1 MCGIFFY
8 LGKQYTLQQLMPH
21 FMASSHRGPD
31 SSFLR
36 SIGNNMYMGFHRLAI
51 VDMSREGDQPFEN
64 VETGNFAMCNGEIY
78 NHTIIRKKLN
88 THINTKSDCGVIL
101 PLYEKVGIREM
112 MNRLDGDFGFLVV
125 DVKTN
130 QIHLGRDPVGVK
142 PLFYTITPLG
152 EFIVASEMKSI
163 KGLVKTDV
171 CVKMLPSGTSL
182 TYDVSKGEIE
192 INRYWNP
199 TFPLSDYTESK
210 VPYSAKV
217 SEANFRTLLEPAL
230 DAKSK
235 APQRGAYIWH
245 STVYNEEYLKRT
257 ISDKLTLAVKKRLM
271 ADRPIGLL
279 ISGGLD
285 SSLIAGITAKLLGPE
300 KIHNI
305 HSFSIGMPGSPDTVN
320 AQIVADYLGTNHH
333 TVDFSAQAG
342 IAVIRDVIKQLETY
356 DITTIRASTPQ
367 YLLSKYISENT
378 DVKVILSGEG
388 SDELFGGYLYSH
400 LAPSNDDL
408 QLDSERL
415 MKELEVYDV
424 LRTDRTTAGNGLE
437 VRVPFLD
444 RGFVKFVA
452 NIPGKYKN
460 PNESSGFGK
469 RIEKD
474 ILRNSFSSIGLIPD
488 EILYR
493 TKNAFSDAC
502 GYDWIPSLQKH
513 FDILISDEEF
523 STREVQYPH
532 LTPKTKEAFYYRK
545 TFEEFYPFQEKML
558 EHYWLPNW
566 VDNNGEPSA
575 KILNLV

>member
-36 SIGNNMYMGFHRLAI
+36 SICNNMYMGFHRLAI
-51 VDMSREGDQPFEN
+51 LDMSREGDQPFEN
-64 VETGNFAMCNGEIY
+64 IETGNFAMCNGEIY
-78 NHTIIRKKLN
+78 NHTIIRQKLN
-88 THINTKSDCGVIL
+88 TSIHTKSDCGVIL
-101 PLYEKVGIREM
+101 PLYEKVGIGEM

-125 DVKTN
+125 DVKKN

-142 PLFYTITPLG
+142 PLFYAITPQG

-163 KGLVKTDV
+163 KGLVKTNV
-171 CVKMLPSGTSL
+171 CVQMLPSGTSL
-182 TYDVSKGEIE
+182 TYDVSTGEIE
-192 INRYWNP
+192 INRYWSP
-199 TFPLSDYTESK
+199 KYPLSDYTDSK
-210 VPYSAKV
+210 K
-217 SEANFRTLLEPAL
+217 
-230 DAKSK
+230 
-235 APQRGAYIWH
+235 
-245 STVYNEEYLKRT
+245 YNEEYLKRT

-271 ADRPIGLL
+271 ADRPIGLF

-300 KIHNI
+300 KIHSI

-333 TVDFSAQAG
+333 TVDFSVQAG
-342 IAVIRDVIKQLETY
+342 ISVIRDVIRQLETY

-367 YLLSKYISENT
+367 YILSKYISENT

-444 RGFVKFVA
+444 RGFIKFVA
-452 NIPGKYKN
+452 SIPGKYKN
-460 PNESSGFGK
+460 PNISSGFGK

-513 FDILISDEEF
+513 FETLISDDEF
-523 STREVQYPH
+523 GTREVQYPH

>member
-8 LGKQYTLQQLMPH
+8 LGKFYTLKDLMPH

-36 SIGNNMYMGFHRLAI
+36 SIDCDKYMGFHRLAI

-64 VETGNFAMCNGEIY
+64 VKTGNFAMCNGEIY
-78 NHTIIRKKLN
+78 NHKVIRSKLK
-88 THINTKSDCGVIL
+88 THINTNSDCGVIL
-101 PLYEKVGIREM
+101 PLYEKFGIQDM
-112 MNRLDGDFGFLVV
+112 MNFLDGDFGFLIF
-125 DVKTN
+125 DVNTK
-130 QIHLGRDPVGVK
+130 QIHLGRDPMGVK
-142 PLFYTITPLG
+142 PIFYATTSRG
-152 EFIVASEMKSI
+152 ELLVASEMKSI
-163 KGLVKTDV
+163 KSLLEPNVFV
-171 CVKMLPSGTSL
+171 HMLPSGTSM
-182 TYDVSKGEIE
+182 TYDISTGNVD

-199 TFPLSDYTESK
+199 RFPLESYTDTK
-210 VPYSAKV
+210 
-217 SEANFRTLLEPAL
+217 T
-230 DAKSK
+230 
-235 APQRGAYIWH
+235 
-245 STVYNEEYLKRT
+245 YNEEYLKRT

-300 KIHNI
+300 KINNI
-305 HSFSIGMPGSPDTVN
+305 HSFSIGMPGSPDTLN
-320 AQIVADYLGTNHH
+320 AQVVADYLGTKHH
-333 TVDFSAQAG
+333 TVDFSTEAG
-342 IAVIRDVIKQLETY
+342 ISAIRDVIRQLETY

-367 YLLSKYISENT
+367 YLLSKFISENT

-400 LAPSNDDL
+400 LAPSNDEL
-408 QLDSERL
+408 QSDSERL
-415 MKELEVYDV
+415 MRELEVYDV

-444 RGFVKFVA
+444 RGFIKFVA
-452 NIPGKYKN
+452 GIPGKYKN
-460 PNESSGFGK
+460 PNSSSGFGK

-474 ILRNSFSSIGLIPD
+474 ILRNSFANTGLIPD
-488 EILYR
+488 EILFR

-513 FDILISDEEF
+513 FEDIVSDEDF
-523 STREVQYPH
+523 SKREELYPH
-532 LTPKTKEAFYYRK
+532 VTPKTKEAFYYRK
-545 TFEEFYPFQEKML
+545 TFEELYPGQEKIL
-558 EHYWLPNW
+558 SHYWLPNW
-566 VDNNGEPSA
+566 VENNGEPSA

>member
-8 LGKQYTLQQLMPH
+8 LGKRYTLKDLMPH

-78 NHTIIRKKLN
+78 NHAVIRQKLN
-88 THINTKSDCGVIL
+88 ASIHTKSDCGVIL
-101 PLYEKVGIREM
+101 PLYENLGIMEM
-112 MNRLDGDFGFLVV
+112 MNRLDGDFGFLIV
-125 DVKTN
+125 DVQKD
-130 QIHLGRDPVGVK
+130 QIHLGRDPLGVK
-142 PLFYTITPLG
+142 PLFYAITPLG
-152 EFIVASEMKSI
+152 EFMVASEMKSI
-163 KGLVKTDV
+163 KGMVKTDV
-171 CVKMLPSGTSL
+171 CIKMLPSGTSL
-182 TYDVSKGEIE
+182 TYDVSTGVIE

-199 TFPLSDYTESK
+199 TFPLSDYTDSK
-210 VPYSAKV
+210 
-217 SEANFRTLLEPAL
+217 
-230 DAKSK
+230 
-235 APQRGAYIWH
+235 
-245 STVYNEEYLKRT
+245 VYNEQYLKRT

-320 AQIVADYLGTNHH
+320 AQVVADYLGTKHH
-333 TVDFSAQAG
+333 TVDFSVDAG
-342 IAVIRDVIKQLETY
+342 ISVIRDVIRQIESY

-400 LAPSNDDL
+400 LAPSSDDL

-452 NIPGKYKN
+452 SIPGKYKN
-460 PNESSGFGK
+460 PNVSSGFGK

-474 ILRNSFSSIGLIPD
+474 ILRNSFSGTGLIPD

-502 GYDWIPSLQKH
+502 GYDWIPGLQKH
-513 FDILISDEEF
+513 CETLISDEEF
-523 STREVQYPH
+523 NTREVQYPH

-566 VDNNGEPSA
+566 IDNNGEPSA
-575 KILNLV
+575 KVLKLV

>member
-8 LGKQYTLQQLMPH
+8 LGKFYKLNELMPH
-21 FMASSHRGPD
+21 FMSSSHRGPD

-36 SIGNNMYMGFHRLAI
+36 SISTDMYMGFHRLAI

-64 VETGNFAMCNGEIY
+64 VSTGNFAMCNGEIY
-78 NHTIIRKKLN
+78 NHKVIRSKLKTPIHTN
-88 THINTKSDCGVIL
+88 SDCGVIL
-101 PLYEKVGIREM
+101 PLYEKFGIRNM
-112 MNRLDGDFGFLVV
+112 MNYLDGDFGFLIV
-125 DVKTN
+125 DVNTR
-130 QIHLGRDPVGVK
+130 QIHLGRDPMGVK
-142 PLFYTITPLG
+142 PIFYATTNRGELF
-152 EFIVASEMKSI
+152 VSSEMKSI
-163 KGLVKTDV
+163 KGLVGNDV
-171 CVKMLPSGTSL
+171 FVHMLSSGTSM
-182 TYDVSKGEIE
+182 TYDISTGTVD
-192 INRYWNP
+192 INRYWNLK
-199 TFPLSDYTESK
+199 FPLSDYTDK
-210 VPYSAKV
+210 K
-217 SEANFRTLLEPAL
+217 N
-230 DAKSK
+230 
-235 APQRGAYIWH
+235 
-245 STVYNEEYLKRT
+245 YNEEYLKRT
-257 ISDKLTLAVKKRLM
+257 IADKLTLAVKKRLM

-305 HSFSIGMPGSPDTVN
+305 QSFSIGMPGSPDTVN
-320 AQIVADYLGTNHH
+320 AKIVADYLGTKHH
-333 TVDFSAQAG
+333 TVDFSVQAG
-342 IAVIRDVIKQLETY
+342 ISVIRDVIKQLETY

-367 YLLSKYISENT
+367 YLLSKFISENT

-400 LAPSNDDL
+400 LAPSNDEL

-415 MKELEVYDV
+415 VKELEVYDV

-444 RGFVKFVA
+444 RGFIKFVA
-452 NIPGKYKN
+452 GIPGKYKN
-460 PNESSGFGK
+460 PNSSSGFGK

-474 ILRNSFSSIGLIPD
+474 ILRNSFSGIGLIPD
-488 EILYR
+488 EILFR

-502 GYDWIPSLQKH
+502 GYDWIPSLQNH
-513 FDILISDEEF
+513 FESIVSDEEF
-523 STREVQYPH
+523 SKRGELYPH
-532 LTPKTKEAFYYRK
+532 VTPKTKEAFYYRK
-545 TFEEFYPFQEKML
+545 TFEEFYPGQEKML

>member
-36 SIGNNMYMGFHRLAI
+36 SICNNMYMGFHRLAI

-64 VETGNFAMCNGEIY
+64 VKTGNFAMCNGEIY
-78 NHTIIRKKLN
+78 NHTIIRQKLN
-88 THINTKSDCGVIL
+88 TPIHTKSDCGVIL
-101 PLYEKVGIREM
+101 PLYEQVGIHEM
-112 MNRLDGDFGFLVV
+112 MNRLDGDFGFLIV
-125 DVKTN
+125 DVKKN

-142 PLFYTITPLG
+142 PLFYAITPRG

-163 KGLVKTDV
+163 KGLVETNIGV
-171 CVKMLPSGTSL
+171 SMLPSGTSL
-182 TYDVSKGEIE
+182 TYDVSTGEIE

-199 TFPLSDYTESK
+199 KFPLSDYTDSK
-210 VPYSAKV
+210 
-217 SEANFRTLLEPAL
+217 N
-230 DAKSK
+230 
-235 APQRGAYIWH
+235 
-245 STVYNEEYLKRT
+245 YNEEYLKRT
-257 ISDKLTLAVKKRLM
+257 ICDKLTLAVKKRLM

-300 KIHNI
+300 QIHNI

-452 NIPGKYKN
+452 SIPGKYKN

-513 FDILISDEEF
+513 FETIISDEEF
-523 STREVQYPH
+523 STRFVKYPH

-545 TFEEFYPFQEKML
+545 TFEEFYPYQEHIL

>member
-8 LGKQYTLQQLMPH
+8 LGKFYNLKDLMPH

-36 SIGNNMYMGFHRLAI
+36 SIGDTMYTGFHRLAI
-51 VDMSREGDQPFEN
+51 VDMTREGDQPFEN
-64 VETGNFAMCNGEIY
+64 VKTGNFAMCNGEIY
-78 NHTIIRKKLN
+78 NHKVIRSKLKTPIATN
-88 THINTKSDCGVIL
+88 SDCGVIL
-101 PLYEKVGIREM
+101 PLYEKFGISDM
-112 MNRLDGDFGFLVV
+112 MNYLDGDFGFLIV
-125 DVKTN
+125 DVASK
-130 QIHLGRDPVGVK
+130 QIHLGRDPMGVK
-142 PLFYTITPLG
+142 PIFYATTSRG
-152 EFIVASEMKSI
+152 EFFVASEMKSI
-163 KGLVKTDV
+163 KGLVHPDV
-171 CVKMLPSGTSL
+171 FVHMLPSGTTM
-182 TYDVSKGEIE
+182 TYDISTETID

-199 TFPLSDYTESK
+199 KFPLSDYTDTK
-210 VPYSAKV
+210 
-217 SEANFRTLLEPAL
+217 T
-230 DAKSK
+230 
-235 APQRGAYIWH
+235 
-245 STVYNEEYLKRT
+245 YNEQYLRRT
-257 ISDKLTLAVKKRLM
+257 IADKLTLAVKKRLM

-285 SSLIAGITAKLLGPE
+285 SSLIAGITAQLLGPE

-320 AQIVADYLGTNHH
+320 AQVVADYLGTKHH

-342 IAVIRDVIKQLETY
+342 IAAIRDVIRQLETY

-367 YLLSKYISENT
+367 YLLSKFISENT

-400 LAPSNDDL
+400 LAPSNDEL

-444 RGFVKFVA
+444 RGFIKFVA
-452 NIPGKYKN
+452 GIPGKYKN
-460 PNESSGFGK
+460 PNASSGFGK

-474 ILRNSFSSIGLIPD
+474 ILRNSFSGTGLIPD
-488 EILYR
+488 EILFR

-513 FDILISDEEF
+513 FETIVSDEEF
-523 STREVQYPH
+523 SKRAELYPH
-532 LTPKTKEAFYYRK
+532 VTPKTKEAFYYRK
-545 TFEEFYPFQEKML
+545 TFEEFYPGQEKML

-575 KILNLV
+575 KLLTLL